1 MKRLFLVALTA
12 LLVAPFAL
20 HAQMKNENLGKKYG
34 NYEIKLTKDKWTSE
48 AVVSAIWD
56 NATNVWVTAPKL
68 KNKEGSLV
76 FLPNTEVEFIEGDR
90 YVPEA
95 QGLVVVGNG
104 YYWAKGIENPKQ
116 KWLIRGCGVYK
127 IEDDKLVPV
136 VQSGDP
142 LDMAYLWE
150 ARYIIFYVIPN
161 HALILGSFHPKD
173 KSGYSIFDL
182 SGERLYNDVK
192 DYLYKGEP
200 SLKIQLEDGTWHHLD
215 PADGSMLD

>member
-127 IEDDKLVPV
+127 IEDDKLVPI

-142 LDMAYLWE
+142 LDIAYLWE